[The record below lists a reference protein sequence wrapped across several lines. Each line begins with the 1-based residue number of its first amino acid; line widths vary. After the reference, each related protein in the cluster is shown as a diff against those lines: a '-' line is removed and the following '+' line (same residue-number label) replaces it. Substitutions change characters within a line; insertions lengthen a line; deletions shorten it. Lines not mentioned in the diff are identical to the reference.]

1 MSHPVDARHPVLHHS
16 VADYLA
22 DLTAAPDPLVER
34 MERMAQAAGFPLVGR
49 QAGRWLE
56 LLARMVGARRVLE
69 LGSGWGYSAYWLA
82 RGVGPE
88 GTVLGTETDAA
99 TIREHRRLFADHPL
113 GPRIRLQQGEG
124 LDILRASTGAFDLV
138 FVDIE
143 KEDYPEA
150 LELAVPR
157 LRSGG
162 LLVADNVLWGGKV
175 CRPAHPDDP
184 ATAAL
189 QHFNRRLHDDPRLEA
204 AILPAD
210 DGLAVALV
218 R

>member
-1 MSHPVDARHPVLHHS
+1 MSHPVDARHPVLHPD
-16 VADYLA
+16 VATYLA
-22 DLTAAPDPLVER
+22 ALTAAPDPLVER
-34 MERMAQAAGFPLVGR
+34 MEQLARVAGFPLVGR

-82 RGVGPE
+82 RGVGPD
-88 GTVLGTETDAA
+88 GLVLGSEGDAGLVEQH
-99 TIREHRRLFADHPL
+99 RELFAGHPL
-113 GPRIRLQQGEG
+113 RQRIQLQHGDA
-124 LDILRASTGAFDLV
+124 LDILRDSTGVFDLI

-143 KEDYPEA
+143 KEDYLQA
-150 LELAVPR
+150 LALAVPR

-175 CRPAHPDDP
+175 CREASPGDE
-184 ATAAL
+184 ATQSL
-189 QHFNRRLHDDPRLEA
+189 RRFNERLHSDPRLEA

-210 DGLAVALV
+210 DGLAVAWV

>member
-1 MSHPVDARHPVLHHS
+1 MSHPVDATKAILHPE
-16 VADYLA
+16 VARYL
-22 DLTAAPDPLVER
+22 DELTAAPDPLVQR
-34 MERMAQAAGFPLVGR
+34 MEGRAHGLGFPLVGR
-49 QAGRWLE
+49 RAGRWLE
-56 LLARMVGARRVLE
+56 LLARMIRARRVLE

-88 GTVLGTETDAA
+88 GLVLGTESDPERIA
-99 TIREHRRLFADHPL
+99 EHRELFADHPL
-113 GPRIRLQQGEG
+113 ANRIRIQQGDALATLRS
-124 LDILRASTGAFDLV
+124 LDGPFDLV

-143 KEDYPEA
+143 KEDYPRA

-157 LRSGG
+157 IRPGG

-175 CRPAHPDDP
+175 TQEATPDDL
-184 ATAAL
+184 ATRGVRR
-189 QHFNRRLHDDPRLEA
+189 FNTLLHGDPRLEA

-210 DGLAVALV
+210 DGLAVAWV

>member
-1 MSHPVDARHPVLHHS
+1 MSHPVDATKSILHPE
-16 VADYLA
+16 VAAYL
-22 DLTAAPDPLVER
+22 DSLTAAPDPLPLR
-34 MERMAQAAGFPLVGR
+34 MERKAKALGFPLVGR
-49 QAGRWLE
+49 RAGRWLE
-56 LLARMVGARRVLE
+56 LLARMIGARRVLE

-88 GTVLGTETDAA
+88 GQVLGTESDPRCIA
-99 TIREHRRLFADHPL
+99 EHRELFANHPL
-113 GPRIRLQQGEG
+113 AGRIRLQQGEA
-124 LDILRASTGAFDLV
+124 LATLRSLSGPYDMI

-143 KEDYPEA
+143 KEDYPRA

-157 LRSGG
+157 IRSGG

-175 CRPAHPDDP
+175 TQPAAPDDV
-184 ATAAL
+184 ATRGVL
-189 QHFNRRLHDDPRLEA
+189 RFNTLLHDDPRLEA

-210 DGLAVALV
+210 DGLAVAWV